1 MALRLAC
8 FTAIA
13 ATTLS
18 LSASASAAFFWK
30 APDLRGEPVT
40 GGEPGIL
47 TGTLPGATPDELRS
61 ALVWNLRSGLN
72 VAALQ
77 CQFEP
82 TLLTRNQYNALL
94 DNHREELAK
103 AYQVLSN
110 YFKRTDKKAG
120 QTKLDQYGTRTYS
133 SFSAVL
139 AQYTFCE
146 TASSVGSQAIFAPKG
161 QLYKVAEMRMREF
174 RKSLALAGEQQFRF
188 WIPPY
193 QPLLPSFED
202 RCWKKE
208 NKKQKE
214 ETLSPSCGWTRG

>member
-1 MALRLAC
+1 MALRLVA
-8 FTAIA
+8 FAAISTAALLTPAIA
-13 ATTLS
+13 P
-18 LSASASAAFFWK
+18 AALFWK

-40 GGEPGIL
+40 GIEPGVL
-47 TGTLPGATPDELRS
+47 TGTLPGATPEELRA

-82 TLLTRNQYNALL
+82 TLLTRNQYNAML

-103 AYQVLSN
+103 SYQVLSN

-133 SFSAVL
+133 SFSTVL
-139 AQYTFCE
+139 GQYTFCE
-146 TASSVGSQAIFAPKG
+146 TASAIGRHAIFARKG
-161 QLYKVAEMRMREF
+161 ELYKVAEMRMREL
-174 RKSLALAGEQQFRF
+174 RKSLALSGEQQFNF

-193 QPLLPSFED
+193 QPLLPSFD
-202 RCWKKE
+202 DKCWKTDR
-208 NKKQKE
+208 KKKVE
-214 ETLSPSCGWTRG
+214 ILSSACGWTRG

>member
-1 MALRLAC
+1 MALRFSHLTGI
-8 FTAIA
+8 FA
-13 ATTLS
+13 AALMVPS
-18 LSASASAAFFWK
+18 VASAAFFWK

-40 GGEPGIL
+40 GGEPGVLI
-47 TGTLPGATPDELRS
+47 GTLPGATPAELRA

-82 TLLTRNQYNALL
+82 TLLTRNQYNTLL
-94 DNHREELAK
+94 ENHREELAT

-133 SFSAVL
+133 SFSTVL
-139 AQYTFCE
+139 GQYTFCE
-146 TASSVGSQAIFAPKG
+146 TSGAIGRAAIFTPRG
-161 QLYKVAEMRMREF
+161 QLYKVAEMRMREL
-174 RKSLALAGEQQFRF
+174 RKSLALAGEQQFNF

-193 QPLLPSFED
+193 QPLLPPLDDS
-202 RCWKKE
+202 CWKKE
-208 NKKQKE
+208 ELKQ
-214 ETLSPSCGWTRG
+214 TSSCGWTRG

>member
-1 MALRLAC
+1 MTLRLAR
-8 FTAIA
+8 FA
-13 ATTLS
+13 AFSALVS
-18 LSASASAAFFWK
+18 LVPGMASAAFFWK

-40 GGEPGIL
+40 GSEPGIL
-47 TGTLPGATPDELRS
+47 TGTLAGATADEFRA

-94 DNHREELAK
+94 DNHHEELSK

-110 YFKRTDKKAG
+110 YFKRVDKKAG

-133 SFSAVL
+133 SFSTVL
-139 AQYTFCE
+139 GQYTFCE
-146 TASSVGSQAIFAPKG
+146 TASTIGREAIFAPRG
-161 QLYKVAEMRMREF
+161 QLFKVAENRMRQL
-174 RKSLALAGEQQFRF
+174 RKSLALGGEQQFNF

-193 QPLLPSFED
+193 RPLLPSFDEK
-202 RCWKKE
+202 CWKKE
-208 NKKQKE
+208 KKEKV
-214 ETLSPSCGWTRG
+214 ETLSTACGWTRG

>member
-1 MALRLAC
+1 MTARFARFAAFSALA
-8 FTAIA
+8 
-13 ATTLS
+13 S
-18 LSASASAAFFWK
+18 LFPGIASAAFFWK

-40 GGEPGIL
+40 GAEPGIL
-47 TGTLPGATPDELRS
+47 TGTLPGATADELRA

-82 TLLTRNQYNALL
+82 TLLTRSQYNVLL
-94 DNHREELAK
+94 DNHREELGK

-133 SFSAVL
+133 SFSTVL
-139 AQYTFCE
+139 GQYTFCE
-146 TASSVGSQAIFAPKG
+146 TASSVGRQAIFAPRG
-161 QLYKVAEMRMREF
+161 MLHKVAEMRMREL
-174 RKSLALAGEQQFRF
+174 RKSLALGGEQQFIF

-193 QPLLPSFED
+193 QPLLPSFD
-202 RCWKKE
+202 DKCWKKGE
-208 NKKQKE
+208 
-214 ETLSPSCGWTRG
+214 LSASCGWTRG